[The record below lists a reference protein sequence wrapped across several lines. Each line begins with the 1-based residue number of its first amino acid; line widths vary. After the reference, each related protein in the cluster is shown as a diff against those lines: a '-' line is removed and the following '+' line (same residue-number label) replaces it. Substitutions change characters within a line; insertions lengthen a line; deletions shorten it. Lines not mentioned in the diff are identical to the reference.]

1 MTVAVSGDTFY
12 EDLQGFADFTQFVQ
26 ATHYATL
33 PSDWYIV
40 ITDVKN
46 STKAIHENRYKDVNS
61 IGVAS
66 IVALINAVSPLN
78 VPYVFGGDGATVCI
92 PPSKKSQVE
101 AALVATRQMAAQSFD
116 LDLRIG
122 MVPMKAVS
130 AAGEQFLVGKYQPSA
145 HYQQAMFQGGGVAY
159 AESLVKDPNPQN
171 PFQIAT
177 DSVEPAGDFSG
188 FECRWNEIPSPH
200 EETISILIKVM
211 TNEDVIRDEIYL
223 EIMDRIIEIYGQA
236 ETHCPIRQEQISLAT
251 SVQKLAAEIGVQ
263 TAFQPSWRRWLYMI
277 KLQFVILLGKWLM
290 AKKVATENVDWGR
303 YKETLVANTDF
314 RKFDELLRMII
325 SGTVVQR
332 QRLREVLEQYRQ
344 QGKIVF
350 GIHPAPNALI
360 TCIISDY
367 GENHVHFMDGANGG
381 YALAADELKQ
391 QLREFKFDGY

>member
-1 MTVAVSGDTFY
+1 MNTSGDKFY
-12 EDLQGFADFTQFVQ
+12 EDLASFTEFTQFVQ
-26 ATHYATL
+26 TTHYTSL
-33 PSDWYIV
+33 PSDWYVV

-46 STKAIHENRYKDVNS
+46 STKAIRENHYKDVNS

-66 IVALINAVSPLN
+66 IVALINAVKPLK
-78 VPYVFGGDGATVCI
+78 VPYMFGGDGATVCV
-92 PPSKKSQVE
+92 PPSKKTAVE
-101 AALVATRQMAAQSFD
+101 SALVATKQMAAQSFG

-122 MVPMKAVS
+122 MVSMATIS
-130 AAGEQFLVGKYQPSA
+130 AAGEQFLVGKYQPA
-145 HYQQAMFQGGGVAY
+145 EHYQQAMFQGGGVDY
-159 AESLVKDPNPQN
+159 AESLVKGPDPSN
-171 PFQIAT
+171 PFQIDET
-177 DSVEPAGDFSG
+177 GIEPVGDFEG
-188 FECRWNEIPSPH
+188 FQCRWNEIPSPH
-200 EETISILIKVM
+200 EETISILVRVM
-211 TNEDVIRDEIYL
+211 DKGDESKDKIYL

-236 ETHCPIRQEQISLAT
+236 ETHAPIRQEQITLAT

-263 TAFQPSWRRWLYMI
+263 TAFQPFWQRWLYTI
-277 KLQFVILLGKWLM
+277 KLQAVILLGKWLM
-290 AKKVATENVDWGR
+290 AKKVATEDVDWGH

-344 QGKIVF
+344 QRKIVF

-367 GENHVHFMDGANGG
+367 GANHVHFMDGANGG

-391 QLREFKFDGY
+391 QLREFSGQ